1 MLWKVKTL
9 LTFKVSFPAAVWSW
23 ITFVDLIIY
32 SNIKKPRMKI
42 DISIS
47 AQNHDVRSPSYQ
59 THPFINRSKN
69 LSKCNFLWDV
79 WHLIR
84 KKKSIF
90 FYLLIFFYSSLCH
103 LCILKAPP
111 HVFRSAEL
119 FFKTFAINSTWDNLG
134 FVSSFS
140 SPSVYIISSIKIFC
154 IGDFYVLSGLNHS
167 KGLQDW

>member
-32 SNIKKPRMKI
+32 SNIKKSRMKI

-79 WHLIR
+79 WHLIIFVFWR
-84 KKKSIF
+84 HHLMSSVQLNCFLKRLLLTLPGIIWDLFLPLVLPLSILYLPLKF
-90 FYLLIFFYSSLCH
+90 FASVISMSYL
-103 LCILKAPP
+103 A
-111 HVFRSAEL
+111 
-119 FFKTFAINSTWDNLG
+119 
-134 FVSSFS
+134 
-140 SPSVYIISSIKIFC
+140 
-154 IGDFYVLSGLNHS
+154 
-167 KGLQDW
+167 